1 MIGRRKVTRSSL
13 ISRVIFSKVKRDT
26 RRYPAVFLYTIS
38 KISYLAQGS
47 AFNGHWKKLSLRLLA
62 YEVRSASD

>member
-26 RRYPAVFLYTIS
+26 RRYPAVFTFLFFQIYT
-38 KISYLAQGS
+38 LPFDNQ
-47 AFNGHWKKLSLRLLA
+47 R
-62 YEVRSASD
+62 